1 MSANAPVTVEQE
13 VSQGFETDVEKLL
26 VAQNGERHR
35 NGFARF
41 QRIVTLCAAAADL
54 VFILLGLF
62 LANSLYQRL
71 HLGKQLHYP
80 TDILALWALGFGALF
95 VGLLGSRGGY
105 RPWNSMLQ
113 VRETEIVLRVSLST
127 FVLLLTISLFSNYL
141 VSRWLLFLAFL
152 IVPMLLLVERQIV
165 YGCIRALHSRGIGVQ
180 RVLLYGAGSTGR
192 RIFSTLAR
200 SPRLGLDP
208 VLFVDDE
215 PSRAGATIAEAS
227 YARRRSIQVVAG
239 PPTEELLR
247 RHGITQLVIT
257 IPSITREKFLAAALA
272 AGKAGVEF
280 SFVPQHFAPSDHW
293 VDYEAI
299 DGVLLA
305 SYRVPESSR
314 GYKLIK
320 RVFDF
325 LVSLGILIVISPFFL
340 LTILLIRMTTPGPGL
355 FVQKRVGKNG
365 TEFDMYKFRTMYSA
379 ASAYEY
385 SPQTDSDRRI
395 TRIGRYL
402 RRTSLDEL
410 PQLLNVVKGDM
421 SLVGPRPEMPF
432 IVAQYNQLHRERL
445 RVIPGITGLW
455 QLSGDRAYLIHE
467 NMEYDLYY
475 IRNRNFFMDLAILL
489 HTFFFAAR
497 GV

>member
-1 MSANAPVTVEQE
+1 MSANAPTVDRA
-13 VSQGFETDVEKLL
+13 VSDGPETDVEKFL
-26 VAQNGERHR
+26 VGQNGERHR

-41 QRIVTLCAAAADL
+41 QKVVTLCVAAADL
-54 VFILLGLF
+54 AFILLGLF
-62 LANSLYQRL
+62 WANALYHWLNLGRRL
-71 HLGKQLHYP
+71 RYP
-80 TDILALWALGFGALF
+80 TDTLILWALGFGTIF
-95 VGLLGSRGGY
+95 IVLLGARGGY

-113 VRETEIVLRVSLST
+113 VRETEIVIRVSLST
-127 FVLLLTISLFSNYL
+127 FLFLLTLSLFSNYL
-141 VSRWLLFLAFL
+141 VSRWFLLFTF
-152 IVPMLLLVERQIV
+152 IVVPLLLLVERQIV

-192 RIFSTLAR
+192 RIFSTLTR
-200 SPRLGLDP
+200 SPRLGLEP

-215 PSRAGATIAEAS
+215 PSRAGTRIAEVS
-227 YARRRSIQVVAG
+227 YSRRRSIRVVPG
-239 PPTEELLR
+239 PPTPELMR
-247 RHGITQLVIT
+247 NQGITQLVIA
-257 IPSITREKFLAAALA
+257 IPSIPREKFLAAATA
-272 AGKAGVEF
+272 ASKAGIDF

-305 SYRVPESSR
+305 SYRIPESSR
-314 GYKLIK
+314 GYVFIK

-325 LVSLGILIVISPFFL
+325 VASLGILILISPFFFV
-340 LTILLIRMTTPGPGL
+340 TVLLIRMTTPGPGL

-365 TEFDMYKFRTMYSA
+365 KQFDMYKFRTMYTA

-385 SPQTDSDRRI
+385 SPRSEGDSRI

-402 RRTSLDEL
+402 RRTSLDEI
-410 PQLLNVVKGDM
+410 PQLINVLKGDM

-432 IVAQYNQLHRERL
+432 IVAEYNQLHRERL

-455 QLSGDRAYLIHE
+455 QLSGDRAFLIHE

>member
-1 MSANAPVTVEQE
+1 MSANARVTVSPA
-13 VSQGFETDVEKLL
+13 VETDLEKLL
-26 VAQNGERHR
+26 AGQNGGGQR
-35 NGFARF
+35 NGFSKF
-41 QRIVTLCAAAADL
+41 QRVVTVCAAAADL
-54 VFILLGLF
+54 AVILLGLF
-62 LANSLYQRL
+62 CANTLYRWL

-80 TDILALWALGFGALF
+80 TNILVLWALGFGAVF
-95 VGLLGSRGGY
+95 VVLLGSRGGY

-113 VRETEIVLRVSLST
+113 VRETEIVLRVSLSS
-127 FVLLLTISLFSNYL
+127 FLFLLILSLFSNYL
-141 VSRWLLFLAFL
+141 VSRWFLVFAFV
-152 IVPMLLLVERQIV
+152 IVPLLLLVERQIV
-165 YGCIRALHSRGIGVQ
+165 YGCIQALHSRGFGVQ

-208 VLFVDDE
+208 VLFVDDD
-215 PSRAGATIAEAS
+215 PARVGTTISEVS
-227 YARRRSIQVVAG
+227 YARRRSICVAAG
-239 PPTEELLR
+239 PLTPELMR
-247 RHGITQLVIT
+247 REGITQLVVT
-257 IPSITREKFLAAALA
+257 IPSISRDKFLSAALA
-272 AGKAGVEF
+272 AGKAGVEL

-314 GYKLIK
+314 GYEFVK
-320 RVFDF
+320 RIFDF
-325 LVSLGILIVISPFFL
+325 LISLVILILIGPVFAVAV
-340 LTILLIRMTTPGPGL
+340 LLIRMTTPGPGL

-365 TEFDMYKFRTMYSA
+365 KEFDMYKFRTMYSN

-385 SPQTDSDRRI
+385 SPRTDGDDRI
-395 TRIGRYL
+395 TPIGRYL
-402 RRTSLDEL
+402 RRTSLDEI
-410 PQLLNVVKGDM
+410 PQLLNVLKGDM

-432 IVAQYNQLHRERL
+432 IVAEYNQLHRERL
-445 RVIPGITGLW
+445 RVTPGITGLW